1 MIDTKLA
8 TGQRVQWIRH
18 PGYGRR
24 GRIRGYGVFVS
35 GMGYYCVQWDGDDKD
50 TSGVSPLDIEPT
62 GFETDTQS

>member
-1 MIDTKLA
+1 MVDTKLA

-18 PGYGRR
+18 PGYGRQ

-35 GMGYYCVQWDGDDKD
+35 GKEYYVIQWDDDAKD

-62 GFETDTQS
+62 